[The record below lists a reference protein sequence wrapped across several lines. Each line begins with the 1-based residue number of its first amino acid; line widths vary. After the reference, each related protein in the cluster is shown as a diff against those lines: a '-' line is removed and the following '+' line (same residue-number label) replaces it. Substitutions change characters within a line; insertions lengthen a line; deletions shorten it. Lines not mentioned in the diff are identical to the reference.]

1 MSSTITRVVILGGGF
16 GGAEAAKRLVK
27 HGRGEVDVVLLDRH
41 NYLTFYPLLVEAA
54 VGGIE
59 PRHVVVPLRSYARDG
74 FRMGEI
80 LSVDLSGRSVRF
92 QPAGVSEPNE
102 IPFDHLVI
110 GMGSVTRFP
119 NIPGLAENAYELK
132 SVADAIGIRDRA
144 IALLE
149 QANECRDPDKRK
161 QLLTFIIVGGN
172 FTGTELAGELQHF
185 LLELVDGYPNLK
197 KSDISVIVFEHGS
210 RLLGAMSERASAWA
224 RATLRRRGVVVHLGS
239 SVVEVL
245 PDRVRTEAGEWVP
258 AESTFWTAGIQPSPL
273 LRQIEG
279 LPLTDRGYIKTQA
292 DLRVEGYD
300 NVWAVGDA
308 ASVPMPNGKPFAAT
322 AQNAVRQG
330 PQVAKNILS
339 SVVGKP
345 LENFEYR
352 SLGAF
357 AVVGGY
363 KAAADLFGFNVNG
376 LIGWF
381 MFRGAYLSKMP
392 TFALKLRLLMDWFL
406 DLFLRVPTVQIGVHR
421 SRIPM
426 PLLTGKA
433 VEVSPV
439 APLGEKE

>member
-1 MSSTITRVVILGGGF
+1 MSSTKTRVVILGGGF
-16 GGAEAAKRLVK
+16 GGAEAAKRLAK
-27 HGRGEVDVVLLDRH
+27 SGRGEVEVILLDRH

-59 PRHVVVPLRSYARDG
+59 PRHVVVPLRSYARDA

-80 LSVDLSGRSVRF
+80 LNVDLARKQVRF
-92 QPAGVSEPNE
+92 QASGSTEPTE
-102 IPFDHLVI
+102 ISFDHLVI
-110 GMGSVTRFP
+110 GLGSVTRFP

-144 IALLE
+144 IALME
-149 QANECRDPDKRK
+149 QANECRDLEKRK
-161 QLLTFIIVGGN
+161 QLLTFVIVGGN

-185 LLELVDGYPNLK
+185 LSELVDGYPNLK
-197 KSDISVIVFEHGS
+197 KSDIKVIVFEHGK

-224 RATLRRRGVVVHLGS
+224 LKTLQDRGVEVHLGS

-245 PDRVRTEAGEWVP
+245 PQGVRTETQEWVP

-273 LRQIEG
+273 LKNIEG
-279 LPLTDRGYIKTQA
+279 LPLTERGYIKARA
-292 DLRVEGYD
+292 DLRVDGYD

-308 ASVPMPNGKPFAAT
+308 AAVPMPDGKPFAAT

-339 SVVGKP
+339 SIAGKP
-345 LENFEYR
+345 LENFAYR

-357 AVVGGY
+357 AVLGGY

-376 LIGWF
+376 LIGWLL
-381 MFRGAYLSKMP
+381 FRGAYLSKMP
-392 TFALKLRLLMDWFL
+392 TFALKLRLSMDWFL
-406 DLFLRVPTVQIGVHR
+406 DLFLRAPTVQIGVHR

-426 PLLTGKA
+426 PVQLGKEA
-433 VEVSPV
+433 EASPV
-439 APLGEKE
+439 VSQRQKE

>member
-1 MSSTITRVVILGGGF
+1 
-16 GGAEAAKRLVK
+16 
-27 HGRGEVDVVLLDRH
+27 
-41 NYLTFYPLLVEAA
+41 
-54 VGGIE
+54 
-59 PRHVVVPLRSYARDG
+59 
-74 FRMGEI
+74 
-80 LSVDLSGRSVRF
+80 
-92 QPAGVSEPNE
+92 
-102 IPFDHLVI
+102 
-110 GMGSVTRFP
+110 
-119 NIPGLAENAYELK
+119 
-132 SVADAIGIRDRA
+132 
-144 IALLE
+144 
-149 QANECRDPDKRK
+149 
-161 QLLTFIIVGGN
+161 
-172 FTGTELAGELQHF
+172 
-185 LLELVDGYPNLK
+185 
-197 KSDISVIVFEHGS
+197 
-210 RLLGAMSERASAWA
+210 
-224 RATLRRRGVVVHLGS
+224 VHLGA

-339 SVVGKP
+339 SVGGKP

-392 TFALKLRLLMDWFL
+392 TFALKLRLSMDWFL

-426 PLLTGKA
+426 PPGAKESND
-433 VEVSPV
+433 VGSPN
-439 APLGEKE
+439 